1 MTNSLDLPTFL
12 RRGHPDCIVKAATS
26 LAEQAPRIEVAPSK
40 PRMTAASKGRLAASI
55 IAHVQKGHDTFGKLR
70 KVLPASQDREIK
82 SAIRYAMKWMP
93 MLERR
98 GTKRKPQMI
107 RYQAR
112 LTLTG
117 RTYSVVKY
125 TQKGGQ

>member
-1 MTNSLDLPTFL
+1 MTNSLDIPTFL
-12 RRGHPDCIVKAATS
+12 LRGHPDCIVKAATS
-26 LAEQAPRIEVAPSK
+26 LTEQAQSVEVSPSK
-40 PRMTAASKGRLAASI
+40 PRMTAASKSRLAASI
-55 IAHVQKGHDTFGKLR
+55 ITHVQKGHDTFGKLR
-70 KVLPASQDREIK
+70 KVLPTSQDREIK

-98 GTKRKPQMI
+98 GTMRKPQMV

-117 RTYSVVKY
+117 RTYSVIKY
-125 TQKGGQ
+125 TAKGGQ